1 MLSVAEWDQ
10 KYNEYTKK
18 FYNHSSAGCL
28 HDNSFLTIVRFR
40 SEDGCAGINVKC
52 PLLKFHPAVEP
63 NESMRNEIFENVQR
77 EFFNK
82 VTELVKLSA
91 FEDWQ
96 IRGRSGGWVVPFPTI
111 TIDDMTNVPRSLRTE
126 FMVDNFLSLQRNII
140 VLLKIATTGIEW
152 IKDEY
157 DLEVFTSALG
167 DL

>member
-1 MLSVAEWDQ
+1 
-10 KYNEYTKK
+10 
-18 FYNHSSAGCL
+18 
-28 HDNSFLTIVRFR
+28 
-40 SEDGCAGINVKC
+40 
-52 PLLKFHPAVEP
+52 
-63 NESMRNEIFENVQR
+63 
-77 EFFNK
+77 
-82 VTELVKLSA
+82 VKLSA

-140 VLLKIATTGIEW
+140 VLLRIATTGIEW